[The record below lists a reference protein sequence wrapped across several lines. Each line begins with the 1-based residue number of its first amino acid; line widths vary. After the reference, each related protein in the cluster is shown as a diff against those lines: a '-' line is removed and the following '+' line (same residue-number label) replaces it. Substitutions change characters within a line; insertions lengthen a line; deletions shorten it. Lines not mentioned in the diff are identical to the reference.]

1 VDVWWDKCCLED
13 GQPWEDGFA
22 NGLCSSDIFVPIIS
36 QKALAPCADL
46 MRTSGCDNV
55 ILEYQ
60 LAMEIRHRKRLRA
73 IYPIFV
79 GEKAPADIACDFYTD
94 FFVGKNGGLPSC
106 NDEVVEA
113 IDKKLREHV
122 FRHFQGG
129 PWLPS
134 SSRTVATTLTE
145 ICQYQGFRFMGM
157 EDNVLKLVMDR
168 HTPLYSAILRY
179 TPCSSFL
186 ACKLSRILGRL

>member
-1 VDVWWDKCCLED
+1 MLPRRRPAMGGRLCERIVQLRHFRTYHITESARTVRRPDED
-13 GQPWEDGFA
+13 QWVRQ
-22 NGLCSSDIFVPIIS
+22 C
-36 QKALAPCADL
+36 
-46 MRTSGCDNV
+46 V